1 MVEIKKGDVVEF
13 RMVAAREY
21 NGLLYGQLLV
31 DNELTGSVFDSFAV
45 GVAAVVA
52 NHGQYVPA
60 IKEPTGI
67 GAVIQT
73 DSGDTW
79 VRFTPSNASLER
91 WTNGDINESW
101 NTLVDPNMYA
111 GGSVTVLSE
120 GVEL

>member
-13 RMVAAREY
+13 RMVVHAES
-21 NGLLYGQLLV
+21 NGLLFGRLLV
-31 DNELTGSVFDSFAV
+31 DNEPDGRGSDSYAV

-60 IKEPTGI
+60 IKEPTGL

-79 VRFTPSNASLER
+79 VRFTPSNDSLDR
-91 WTNGDINESW
+91 WTNGHVNESW
-101 NTLVDPNMYA
+101 NTLVDPDMY

>member
-1 MVEIKKGDVVEF
+1 MEICKGDVVEF

-31 DNELTGSVFDSFAV
+31 DNEPDGRGSESFAV
-45 GVAAVVA
+45 RVAAVVA

-79 VRFTPSNASLER
+79 VKFKSVVPEQ
-91 WTNGDINESW
+91 WTNGSVNESW
-101 NTLVDPNMYA
+101 SDLMDPKHYGGVVAVRSDGVD
-111 GGSVTVLSE
+111 V
-120 GVEL
+120 

>member
-1 MVEIKKGDVVEF
+1 MEICKGDVVEF

-31 DNELTGSVFDSFAV
+31 DNEPAGFTPDSFAV

-60 IKEPTGI
+60 IKEPTGL

-73 DSGDTW
+73 DSGGTW
-79 VRFTPSNASLER
+79 VRFAKFIPDR
-91 WTNGDINESW
+91 WTNGSVNESW
-101 NTLVDPNMYA
+101 DALTDPKQYGGVVAVRSGGVDI
-111 GGSVTVLSE
+111 
-120 GVEL
+120 

>member
-13 RMVAAREY
+13 RMVVHAES
-21 NGLLYGQLLV
+21 NGLLFGRLLV
-31 DNELTGSVFDSFAV
+31 DNEPDGRGSDSYAV

-60 IKEPTGI
+60 IKEPTGL

-79 VRFTPSNASLER
+79 VRFATFVPDR
-91 WTNGDINESW
+91 WTNGYDNESW
-101 NTLVDPNMYA
+101 DALIDPAEYGGVVAVRSDGVD
-111 GGSVTVLSE
+111 V
-120 GVEL
+120 